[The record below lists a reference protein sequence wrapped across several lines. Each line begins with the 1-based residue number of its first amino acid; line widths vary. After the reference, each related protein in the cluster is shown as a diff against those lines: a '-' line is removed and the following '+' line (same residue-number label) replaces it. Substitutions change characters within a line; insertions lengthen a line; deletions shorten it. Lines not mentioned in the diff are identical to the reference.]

1 MISTRYS
8 VLKAYKN
15 LLKVQKIT
23 FNGDNYALKE
33 AKRKTWEEFRKNK
46 DEVDII
52 KINKCIGEAEE
63 VAGILKKNIVQAVL
77 VDNDQKL
84 FKLNITKDTELGDNE
99 SIKNPLSAK
108 DLKEQLV

>member
-23 FNGDNYALKE
+23 FN
-33 AKRKTWEEFRKNK
+33 
-46 DEVDII
+46 
-52 KINKCIGEAEE
+52 EAEE

-108 DLKEQLV
+108 DLKEQLGCTCP